1 MIGNGYCDD
10 DNNNKEC
17 KYDGGDCCGYCIS
30 TEFCTI
36 CECLLDEGS
45 SDSKFQ
51 NWFFCH
57 FSWCIWK
64 VLLNDFLEKC
74 KYFDFDHSSQYQK
87 YNKVLHMA
95 PTRWIRAMDLLAFYF
110 FSMSI

>member
-1 MIGNGYCDD
+1 MISKSYTTVFLNNVECTGRTDWIGNGYCDD

-17 KYDGGDCCGYCIS
+17 KYDGGDCCGYCVS

-51 NWFFCH
+51 NWFFATFLGAFKMFC
-57 FSWCIWK
+57 
-64 VLLNDFLEKC
+64 LLIFGK
-74 KYFDFDHSSQYQK
+74 
-87 YNKVLHMA
+87 M
-95 PTRWIRAMDLLAFYF
+95 
-110 FSMSI
+110 